1 MTQNEL
7 GTKPIGELLLKFS
20 VPAIVGMLVNAL
32 YNIVD
37 RIYIGRLTPLAMT
50 GIGLSL
56 PFMTLLMG
64 FGMLIGIGGAARISI
79 RLGEKREDL
88 AEKILGNAVTLLVL
102 IMAVVTVVG
111 LTYKTPLLYFF
122 GASDATIHYAE
133 SYITVILMGTIL
145 QGLGFGLNNIIRAEG
160 SPQIA
165 MYTMLIGAIT
175 NIILDPL
182 FIFVFDLGI
191 QGAAI
196 ATVISQGVSAVWVL
210 HYFTSGNSK
219 LKFHVRNLKLDAD
232 IVLSIITIGISP
244 FSMQVAASIVT
255 IVSNNALKT
264 HGGDIAISAMTVI
277 NAVAIFFLMP
287 IFGLNQGSQPIIG
300 YNYGAKNYARVKKAL
315 LLAIGAAT
323 AVCIVAFILTQFFTT
338 FMIGLFNNDPTLVEV
353 TKRGMRI
360 YLCMMPIIG
369 FQIISANFFQAT
381 GQAPKAMFLSLL
393 RQVIVL
399 IPMLLILP
407 NLFGLGL
414 DGVWLSGPI
423 ADFTASVLTFAFL
436 MHAIWKLNKNAATD
450 NVPS

>member
-20 VPAIVGMLVNAL
+20 VPAIVGMMVNAL

-88 AEKILGNAVTLLVL
+88 AEKILGNAVTLLVV

-111 LTYKTPLLYFF
+111 LAYKTPLLYFF

-133 SYITVILMGTIL
+133 SYITVILMGAIL

-165 MYTMLIGAIT
+165 MYTMLIGAVT
-175 NIILDPL
+175 NIVLDPL

-300 YNYGAKNYARVKKAL
+300 YNYGAKNYKRVKKAL

-323 AVCIVAFILTQFFTT
+323 AICIVAFILTQFFTT

-414 DGVWLSGPI
+414 DGVWFSGPI
-423 ADFTASVLTFAFL
+423 ADFTASVLTFLFL
-436 MHAIWKLNKNAATD
+436 MHAIRKLNKNAATD
-450 NVPS
+450 SVEA